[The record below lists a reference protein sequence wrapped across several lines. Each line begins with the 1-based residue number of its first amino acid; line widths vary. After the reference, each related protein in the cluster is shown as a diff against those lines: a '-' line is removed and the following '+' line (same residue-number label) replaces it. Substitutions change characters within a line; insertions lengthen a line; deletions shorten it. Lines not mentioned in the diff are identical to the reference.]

1 VSSLPR
7 PSARQVLHGFV
18 LLAAKTA
25 QTKLTYRLATLVS
38 LLASVTSYGVYLL
51 VWLAIYRENT
61 RPLPLSRD
69 EMCAYLIVAFLVN
82 SLLVMS
88 VELRFGQ
95 RIRSGLVAS
104 DLLRPIGFL
113 ALQMGQAAGDVLVN
127 MVYALP
133 LFAVGYWFV
142 GSALLPHD
150 GLALAL
156 ALPSIGLGFLI
167 AFGLSYLIVQ
177 ASFVLQSGYGVFFLR
192 AALHQVF
199 SGLSAPLVMFPRPL
213 RAVAEALPFHHEI
226 ETPARIWLGLVAWP
240 EALRLMAWQAAWGLG
255 LLAAGELILNAVMR
269 RHQVQ
274 GG

>member
-1 VSSLPR
+1 MTSLPR
-7 PSARQVLHGFV
+7 PSTRQVLHGF
-18 LLAAKTA
+18 LLVAQKTA

-51 VWLAIYRENT
+51 VWLAIYRENP
-61 RPLPLSRD
+61 RPGPLSRD
-69 EMCAYLIVAFLVN
+69 EMLAYLIAAFLVN

-95 RIRSGLVAS
+95 RIRSGLVAN
-104 DLLRPIGFL
+104 DLLRPVGFL
-113 ALQMGQAAGDVLVN
+113 VLQMGQAAGDVLVN
-127 MVYALP
+127 AVYALP
-133 LFAVGYWFV
+133 LFCLGYSFV

-150 GLALAL
+150 GVAALLAML
-156 ALPSIGLGFLI
+156 SVGFGFLI
-167 AFGLSYLIVQ
+167 AFGLSYLVVQ
-177 ASFVLQSGYGVFFLR
+177 ASFVLQSGYGIFFLR
-192 AALHQVF
+192 ASLHQVF
-199 SGLSAPLVMFPRPL
+199 SGLSAPLVMFPSPL

-255 LLAAGELILNAVMR
+255 LLAAGELVLSAVMR
-269 RHQVQ
+269 RHQIQ